1 MKKTIKGVINMK
13 KTIKGVINMKKTI
26 WSVTS
31 LCSLTLLLIGCGNSA
46 TDSESSV
53 DASSESREVVSTTT
67 SETSVSDN
75 EDIIYSTGPNGEKAT
90 SAYELSLT
98 EEEKEKVREGN
109 YTAAISFHYAGNDW
123 STSQQQG
130 LTDTFEDLGI
140 EIITVTDADFS
151 VEQQVSDIENIISL
165 DPDVLV
171 SIPTDATS
179 TADAYKRAS
188 EAGIEIVFMDNVPA
202 GFTAGEEYISA
213 VSADNYGNGVIAAEL
228 LGDSLNGEGEIGIV
242 YFDADFFV
250 TNQRLEGFKKTM
262 SEEYPNIK
270 IVSEQGFTDEN
281 SGAELADIILTQN
294 PNIDGIFA
302 HWDIPAEGVL
312 SSIKASGSDV
322 KLTTIDLGNNVAL
335 EIAQGN
341 VVGLGAQMPYDQG
354 VAEAT
359 LAAYGLLGKEAPE
372 YVAVP
377 AKKVNQTNIL
387 EAYEEVYKV
396 EAPKWL
402 KEAANN

>member
-1 MKKTIKGVINMK
+1 MK